1 MDQAHC
7 QIASYIHI
15 YIHIYKQTRQNPYCP
30 GVFHGRFQ
38 TASADVTRRL
48 VFEAREWIKTVK
60 TFHCWFFN
68 VFSDLAS
75 LMWNGYKGGQAR
87 DMLHVMIPFLSVL
100 FSVFSLLVHSLAVS
114 PLWITTSKSRT
125 HPRSL

>member
-30 GVFHGRFQ
+30 GVFHGRLQ
-38 TASADVTRRL
+38 TVSADVWSSKRGNRSKL
-48 VFEAREWIKTVK
+48 W
-60 TFHCWFFN
+60 FHCLFFN

-75 LMWNGYKGGQAR
+75 LMRNGCIGGQAR
-87 DMLHVMIPFLSVL
+87 DMLHVMISYLSV
-100 FSVFSLLVHSLAVS
+100 
-114 PLWITTSKSRT
+114 
-125 HPRSL
+125 